1 MKENENNTDPGHD
14 GNDERLTE
22 NSRYRS
28 ETDLEGYH
36 RLRDEQMIEDLW
48 YRIANEGR
56 D

>member
-1 MKENENNTDPGHD
+1 MEEKNRNQDTGHD

-28 ETDLEGYH
+28 ETDLEGYD
-36 RLRDEQMIEDLW
+36 RLRDEQMVDDLW